1 MDPFD
6 LTVIALAA
14 IFGGGYALVK
24 KFPDIVGAI
33 RLKKAENKKKKQ
45 EELENLT
52 NRWMELE
59 EKKEG

>member
-33 RLKKAENKKKKQ
+33 KLK
-45 EELENLT
+45 L
-52 NRWMELE
+52 
-59 EKKEG
+59 